1 MFLPICGLNTVPV
14 ILVNVEPAFFN
25 PSGIQTKQKV
35 PKGVMKLVFSS
46 SSFAIQH
53 WWYLEKQSSRDM
65 IAELAA
71 ESTT

>member
-25 PSGIQTKQKV
+25 PSGIRTKQKV

-53 WWYLEKQSSRDM
+53 W
-65 IAELAA
+65 
-71 ESTT
+71 